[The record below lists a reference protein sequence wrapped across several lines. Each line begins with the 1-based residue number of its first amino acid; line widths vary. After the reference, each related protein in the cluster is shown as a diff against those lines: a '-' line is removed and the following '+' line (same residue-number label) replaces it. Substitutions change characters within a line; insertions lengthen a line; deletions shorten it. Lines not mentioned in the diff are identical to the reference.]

1 MASAEDTVQR
11 IGRYEIVRKIAT
23 GGMAELYLGR
33 FTGPG
38 GFEKR
43 CALKR
48 ILPQFAADQTFQRMF
63 QNEARVTAM
72 FDHPNVVQVF
82 ELGQDDKGQFYIAME
97 LVNGMN
103 LRQLMQLARD
113 TGQAIPPEL
122 AAFMMVQALDG
133 LAYAHAF
140 RDPDSGE
147 PLHLVHRDISP
158 QNILVSYEG
167 AVKLVDFGIVKGS
180 SISGETQA
188 GMLKGKV
195 AYMSPEQA
203 SGEPIDGRSDLFSI
217 GVCFY
222 ELVAGHRPFQGAN
235 DIMTLKSIL
244 DDPPTPVTHYVPDL
258 ANGIEHA
265 IHRALAKFPDQR
277 YASARDFH
285 LELQHVLR
293 DCPTPLGRHVVAD
306 YIRALTEGD
315 TVTFDATRLRIPR
328 GARSVGFAFGR
339 EAPVLGSAPP
349 PSSASWPP
357 VAGAPPHL
365 APSAPPAAAG
375 AALSYDAPPAAPAL
389 DHTPMPLDESLDGTS
404 EMLRQAG
411 LPQKSR
417 HPLLWWGLFLVSA
430 AVGALGVGWVLHNKA
445 EEVVLV
451 EPMPTSRLVE
461 MDDPTPLPEA
471 PQVDAPPADDP
482 PPAVEPRAARVEPPP
497 PTVRPDPN
505 TRRRRRRT
513 TTSAATEPS
522 APAAVTGHL
531 SLSSIPAGL
540 QVSLD
545 GKALGTTPLEKDL
558 PPGTHTLKVTSK
570 PLGIRRSVVVT
581 VTADGLSTER
591 LQVGR
596 GSLNVVSR
604 PWAEVYVNGV
614 HKGKTPITVPAY
626 EGRQEV
632 KLVAEDGQER
642 IQVIHVKPDVEELIR
657 VRF

>member
-222 ELVAGHRPFQGAN
+222 ELVTGHRPFQGAN

-265 IHRALAKFPDQR
+265 
-277 YASARDFH
+277 
-285 LELQHVLR
+285 
-293 DCPTPLGRHVVAD
+293 
-306 YIRALTEGD
+306 
-315 TVTFDATRLRIPR
+315 
-328 GARSVGFAFGR
+328 
-339 EAPVLGSAPP
+339 
-349 PSSASWPP
+349 
-357 VAGAPPHL
+357 
-365 APSAPPAAAG
+365 
-375 AALSYDAPPAAPAL
+375 
-389 DHTPMPLDESLDGTS
+389 
-404 EMLRQAG
+404 
-411 LPQKSR
+411 
-417 HPLLWWGLFLVSA
+417 
-430 AVGALGVGWVLHNKA
+430 
-445 EEVVLV
+445 
-451 EPMPTSRLVE
+451 
-461 MDDPTPLPEA
+461 
-471 PQVDAPPADDP
+471 
-482 PPAVEPRAARVEPPP
+482 
-497 PTVRPDPN
+497 
-505 TRRRRRRT
+505 
-513 TTSAATEPS
+513 
-522 APAAVTGHL
+522 
-531 SLSSIPAGL
+531 
-540 QVSLD
+540 
-545 GKALGTTPLEKDL
+545 
-558 PPGTHTLKVTSK
+558 
-570 PLGIRRSVVVT
+570 
-581 VTADGLSTER
+581 
-591 LQVGR
+591 
-596 GSLNVVSR
+596 
-604 PWAEVYVNGV
+604 
-614 HKGKTPITVPAY
+614 
-626 EGRQEV
+626 
-632 KLVAEDGQER
+632 
-642 IQVIHVKPDVEELIR
+642 
-657 VRF
+657 